1 MEQSHQF
8 LNLIDIFSNVICTQL
23 LQAIPR
29 GFVTDAA
36 LKRMAHVQVNDI
48 LEILIAVMSFV
59 LSLYVLLCN

>member
-29 GFVTDAA
+29 GFVTGAE